1 VCPGL
6 TFETR
11 DRTTPDTANSTCI
24 FRVNASGLVS
34 YRQTGNFYFVTSV
47 VIVVPR
53 REGIL
58 EIESQRTAFRR
69 GTSSCKL
76 CAPQSSRALP
86 PRKRCSRWSR
96 CHKDTLSIMCIDLR
110 RNRCQGRSHC
120 LHPLMETTVTR
131 ITQDGK
137 EKNSYS
143 KNVSRS
149 SSSLSSGGV
158 LR

>member
-1 VCPGL
+1 MPVG
-6 TFETR
+6 
-11 DRTTPDTANSTCI
+11 S
-24 FRVNASGLVS
+24 S
-34 YRQTGNFYFVTSV
+34 VTV
-47 VIVVPR
+47 K
-53 REGIL
+53 L
-58 EIESQRTAFRR
+58 
-69 GTSSCKL
+69 GTSISLLQLLSSSLVGKESWRL
-76 CAPQSSRALP
+76 KVNGPRFAAERVPASSAPQSSRALP

-96 CHKDTLSIMCIDLR
+96 CHKDTRSTMCIDLR
-110 RNRCQGRSHC
+110 RNRCQGRSHY
-120 LHPLMETTVTR
+120 LHPLMEATVTR